1 MVLCLQQILQKEEI
15 TKSLDDEAVKAPAIQ
30 NEKAHDDID
39 EPPLDNTLADD
50 EYCKEEITK
59 SLHVEAVKAPA
70 IQKETAH
77 DDTEPPLD
85 NVLLDDW
92 SDAANCKEDL
102 KKESLENDVSDKPE
116 EHKVPGQKTLLCCC
130 NQWFLIGFP
139 FKA

>member
-1 MVLCLQQILQKEEI
+1 M
-15 TKSLDDEAVKAPAIQ
+15 DDEAVNAPAIQ

-77 DDTEPPLD
+77 DDTDEPPPDDKLA
-85 NVLLDDW
+85 DDW
-92 SDAANCKEDL
+92 SDAA
-102 KKESLENDVSDKPE
+102 KKK
-116 EHKVPGQKTLLCCC
+116 KILLRRSY
-130 NQWFLIGFP
+130 
-139 FKA
+139 